1 MRIAIDAER
10 CQGHGRCWESAPE
23 LVDYDEAG
31 HGIVR
36 GDGTVTADFE
46 DKARTALRACPE
58 RAVTL
63 RD

>member
-1 MRIAIDAER
+1 MRIAIDAES

-31 HGIVR
+31 RGVVR
-36 GDGTVTADFE
+36 GDGVVPAALETEA
-46 DKARTALRACPE
+46 KAAFHACPE

-63 RD
+63 PD

>member
-23 LVDYDEAG
+23 LVECDEVG
-31 HGIVR
+31 RGVVR
-36 GDGTVTADFE
+36 GDGTVPAKFE
-46 DKARTALRACPE
+46 DGARTALRACPE

-63 RD
+63 PD